1 MRESEKKDIRH
12 AGSDETKKSRTL
24 STVVRRAI
32 SRNEFPDEVE
42 GPLDKIS
49 KFLRDT
55 TSSSSRV
62 VRISSL
68 AKIYRAC
75 LPPN

>member
-1 MRESEKKDIRH
+1 MKLKNH
-12 AGSDETKKSRTL
+12 GPL

-32 SRNEFPDEVE
+32 SRNEFPDEVG

-55 TSSSSRV
+55 APVLV
-62 VRISSL
+62 V
-68 AKIYRAC
+68 
-75 LPPN
+75 

>member
-55 TSSSSRV
+55 TSSS
-62 VRISSL
+62 L